1 MPETVVRLKEKYQ
14 REVVQALMREF
25 SIANVMDVPRLEK
38 IVVNMG
44 VGDATA
50 DPKLIDAASADLAQI
65 TGQKAAVRRARKS
78 VSNFKLRAGM
88 PIGCMVTLRRERMWE
103 FMERLFNVAIP
114 RIRDFRGVSPKGFDQ
129 FGNYTLGLRDQTIF
143 PEVDID
149 KVVKVR
155 GMNVTFVFKRPVPRE
170 QARAMLKMLGMPF
183 SG

>member
-1 MPETVVRLKEKYQ
+1 VPETVIRLKEKYQ
-14 REVVQALMREF
+14 KEVVQALMREF
-25 SIANVMDVPRLEK
+25 SIGNVMEVPRLEK
-38 IVVNMG
+38 IVINMG

-50 DPKLIDAASADLAQI
+50 DPKLIDAASAELAQI
-65 TGQKAAVRRARKS
+65 AGQKAAVRRARKS

-88 PIGCMVTLRRERMWE
+88 PIGCMVTLRRDRMWE

-114 RIRDFRGVSPKGFDQ
+114 RIRDFRGVSPKGFDR

-155 GMNVTFVFKRPVPRE
+155 GMNVTFVFKRPVPPE

-183 SG
+183 AG